1 MKVNDNSAAN
11 KPNRVGTPATR
22 GADAGASVR
31 KSGKAGEAA
40 SGGSTV
46 TLSGDVGDVE
56 RLSSAAQET
65 PEVRPEVVEQV
76 KQELANGDLDDLDP
90 ELLAAR
96 LLQDMGWFAG
106 SDE

>member
-1 MKVNDNSAAN
+1 M
-11 KPNRVGTPATR
+11 
-22 GADAGASVR
+22 
-31 KSGKAGEAA
+31 
-40 SGGSTV
+40 